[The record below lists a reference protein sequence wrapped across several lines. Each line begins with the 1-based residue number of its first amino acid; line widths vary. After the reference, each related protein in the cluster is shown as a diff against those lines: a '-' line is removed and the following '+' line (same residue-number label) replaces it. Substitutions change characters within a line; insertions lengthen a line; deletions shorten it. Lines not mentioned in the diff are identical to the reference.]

1 MTRSV
6 FLPLFLGASLAGA
19 SVPELEVRAVRFPAN
34 GGMGVAIQ
42 LWNGTA
48 RPLDSLSLRVFVRA
62 PDTVGVHRLL
72 DNGAYRTVPLTFP
85 DAVGVH
91 YDVDCQTLQRSGAGN
106 CGDASLSWT
115 SLGSGAHLLRARPFG
130 GLEGGLRHWAFDL
143 PLGGMVVPPAG
154 SLRFIVQFGDR
165 PDTSVAADAARASLS
180 RTMLAFEPEQEAVV
194 EGQQGWWASPWGLTM
209 RKVPDF
215 ADSWSFGADRAP
227 LVATKAD
234 IWGRLVVVGNDPNI
248 LVRRKGATLWG
259 VAPDGSGPGVPSARG
274 LEDVSRLPY
283 APIALADPAGGDRGA
298 LDSALVRPGTV
309 RVNLS
314 GYRSRDVAAGR
325 ARVMVLGTASS
336 FQVLPVAGGAS
347 VATGDLVPT
356 GTTLEPRIMARSY
369 VNSITLQRSL
379 VSDTTPARAVEVR
392 EGVLPAGLAPGRYR
406 VAAAGDTSL
415 PFVVSDSVYW
425 WVRDAALRHFGTQ
438 RSGASSWF
446 HGPSHLR
453 DGALEGAVGA
463 YADGWYDA
471 GDHLKEPQTMASGFA
486 QLALLAALRPD
497 ADADRWGA
505 VHAAG
510 ASPDGVPDILAEAR
524 FGARFYL
531 ASWRRAEG
539 RVGTD
544 SLGRLGMVTGIGDM
558 AQDHAWWGPPELQ
571 DAARGDASRTL
582 RRELSANVASDAA
595 AGLALLSRSWR
606 SRDAAWSDTAL
617 AAARSLYAWAKAH
630 PDSAKGSISYVAVP
644 RNALPAHLA
653 LGAVALAWATGESV
667 YISDLAYDST
677 LGRNSFLSG
686 FSRGWLARNG
696 SGGLRGSWPTDWA
709 TLSSVT
715 LHAFARLILL
725 DPDEARKAGVVSEEE
740 RIRLL
745 SKAAWCL
752 QRNLSDLSV
761 PGRTAFSMPRVDGM
775 ASGSVV
781 SDSVWGTLLAP
792 ADWGASALLAADAAE
807 LLRYADVA
815 AALRD
820 GAGGS
825 TLAALDWPVD
835 AATVAA
841 QRNLDWILGLNR
853 WNTGFVA
860 GIGAR
865 TLQHPHHRAANP
877 EGAGGELVY
886 QYRTPAGALYGGM
899 GPGATGLLR
908 DEWEL
913 YTATEATLDG
923 STQLVA
929 AAALMAAP
937 ARPVPVGVLPQEGR
951 HARPLL
957 AVVAREKCLQVQ
969 VSGLVGG
976 IELQAELLDAAGR
989 RIASSKAVA
998 GVGGTVAV
1006 RLPGP
1011 VGIAFLRVRA
1021 PGWQES
1027 RAVTLP

>member
-1 MTRSV
+1 MSRSV
-6 FLPLFLGASLAGA
+6 LHPILLVAALAGA
-19 SVPELEVRAVRFPAN
+19 S
-34 GGMGVAIQ
+34 
-42 LWNGTA
+42 
-48 RPLDSLSLRVFVRA
+48 
-62 PDTVGVHRLL
+62 
-72 DNGAYRTVPLTFP
+72 
-85 DAVGVH
+85 
-91 YDVDCQTLQRSGAGN
+91 
-106 CGDASLSWT
+106 
-115 SLGSGAHLLRARPFG
+115 
-130 GLEGGLRHWAFDL
+130 
-143 PLGGMVVPPAG
+143 
-154 SLRFIVQFGDR
+154 
-165 PDTSVAADAARASLS
+165 
-180 RTMLAFEPEQEAVV
+180 
-194 EGQQGWWASPWGLTM
+194 
-209 RKVPDF
+209 
-215 ADSWSFGADRAP
+215 
-227 LVATKAD
+227 
-234 IWGRLVVVGNDPNI
+234 
-248 LVRRKGATLWG
+248 
-259 VAPDGSGPGVPSARG
+259 APDGSDPGVPAARA
-274 LEDVSRLPY
+274 LEDASRLPY

-298 LDSALVRPGTV
+298 FDSALVRPGTV

-325 ARVMVLGTASS
+325 ARVLVLGAASS

-347 VATGDLVPT
+347 VATGDLRPI
-356 GTTLEPRIMARSY
+356 GSTLEPRIMVRSY
-369 VNSITLQRSL
+369 SNNITPLRTL
-379 VSDTTPARAVEVR
+379 VSDSTPARAVEVR
-392 EGVLPAGLAPGRYR
+392 EGVLPAGLAAGRYR
-406 VAAAGDTSL
+406 VAAGGDTSL
-415 PFVVSDSVYW
+415 PFVVSDSVYR

-438 RSGASSWF
+438 RSGTSSWF

-471 GDHLKEPQTMASGFA
+471 GDHLKEPQTMASSFA

-510 ASPDGVPDILAEAR
+510 TPPDGIPDILAEAR

-531 ASWRRAEG
+531 ASWWRAEG

-544 SLGRLGMVTGIGDM
+544 TLGRLGMVTGIGDM
-558 AQDHAWWGPPELQ
+558 AQERTWWGPPELQ
-571 DAARGDASRTL
+571 DSVRGDASRTI

-606 SRDAAWSDTAL
+606 SRDALWADTAL

-630 PDSAKGSISYVAVP
+630 PDSAKGSVSYVAVP

-653 LGAVALAWATGESV
+653 LGAVALAWATGDPV
-667 YISDLAYDST
+667 YLSDLAYDSI
-677 LGRNSFLSG
+677 LGRSAALTG
-686 FSRGWLARNG
+686 FTRGWLARNG
-696 SGGLRGSWPTDWA
+696 IGGLKGSWPTDWA
-709 TLSSVT
+709 SLSSVA

-725 DPDEARKAGVVSEEE
+725 DPTEARKAGVASEEE

-745 SKAAWCL
+745 TKTAWCL
-752 QRNLSDLSV
+752 QRNLTDLSV
-761 PGRTAFSMPRVDGM
+761 AGRTAFSMPPVDGM

-781 SDSVWGTLLAP
+781 SDSVWGTLLVP
-792 ADWGASALLAADAAE
+792 TDWGASAFLAADAAD

-825 TLAALDWPVD
+825 ALAALDWAVD

-877 EGAGGELVY
+877 EGAGGGLVY
-886 QYRTPAGALYGGM
+886 QYRTPVGALYGGM

-913 YTATEATLDG
+913 YIATEATLDG

-937 ARPVPVGVLPQEGR
+937 AWSLPVDVHAPGAR

-957 AVVAREKCLQVQ
+957 AVTARNRQMQVH
-969 VSGLVGG
+969 VSGLAGG
-976 IELQAELLDAAGR
+976 AEVQAELLDAAGR
-989 RIASSKAVA
+989 RLASSRALAGAAGSVA
-998 GVGGTVAV
+998 L
-1006 RLPGP
+1006 RLSGP
-1011 VGIAFLRVRA
+1011 LGIAILRVRA
-1021 PGWQES
+1021 PGWQDS
-1027 RAVTLP
+1027 RVVTLP